1 MGLFSAVV
9 TGGASGIGTAVA
21 RKLASRGIAVL
32 IADVQVE
39 KGQSLVK
46 EIRTK
51 YKTPAEF
58 VRTDVSQ
65 ESDVQKMVQTAV
77 DSWGRLDY
85 AANCAGIC
93 EKIFDE
99 EETVSAELVDRS
111 VLIPGEAQVL
121 PSCRW
126 SSFSFLVMMC
136 MRRHIAPAP
145 RLLCCRVLFLP
156 PQTADMLPLLL
167 VTEPT
172 GSTSEGCG
180 YARSTRLSR

>member
-99 EETVSAELVDRS
+99 EETVTAELVDRS
-111 VLIPGEAQVL
+111 VLIPGEVQILLLCQAVVL
-121 PSCRW
+121 LSRDDVYASSHCSSSTPPSLSCIITA
-126 SSFSFLVMMC
+126 SSN
-136 MRRHIAPAP
+136 
-145 RLLCCRVLFLP
+145 RLLICYSSCL
-156 PQTADMLPLLL
+156 
-167 VTEPT
+167 
-172 GSTSEGCG
+172 
-180 YARSTRLSR
+180 